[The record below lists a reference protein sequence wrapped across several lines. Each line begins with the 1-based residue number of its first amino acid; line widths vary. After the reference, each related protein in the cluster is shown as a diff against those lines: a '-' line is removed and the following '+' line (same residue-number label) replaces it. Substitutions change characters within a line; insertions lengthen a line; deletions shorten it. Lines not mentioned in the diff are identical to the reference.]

1 MYGAVR
7 VSTGQK
13 VTLGLVN
20 PHHRYGSVAVCFSLW
35 VVVKPSPGR
44 NSPCTLIKPS
54 SAATPRATLAVPRL
68 SPGQSSSRP
77 GFSFGSAFA
86 SGFNEAG
93 CGLFP
98 GLMAAG
104 WLQSYQIHSSSVDR
118 DRSSVIARED
128 SQTAIRRGGTG
139 RETRTSDLLGN
150 GSALRR
156 LFGLACHPRHRPK
169 LSGWQTPQRP
179 RRQRIL

>member
-1 MYGAVR
+1 VALQAPANAALR
-7 VSTGQK
+7 
-13 VTLGLVN
+13 LGNEIDQFLED
-20 PHHRYGSVAVCFSLW
+20 RWLLCLEADLLQG
-35 VVVKPSPGR
+35 
-44 NSPCTLIKPS
+44 
-54 SAATPRATLAVPRL
+54 PRL
-68 SPGQSSSRP
+68 RSLDLAPVSPAAGRVFFWLSVCVRL
-77 GFSFGSAFA
+77 
-86 SGFNEAG
+86 NEAG

-104 WLQSYQIHSSSVDR
+104 WQSYQIHSSSVDR
-118 DRSSVIARED
+118 DPSSVIARED